1 MLLNTLYWNTSRGLL
16 SAYGSFFP
24 DPAVKQLPLPDLQP
38 GKYIL
43 PSPLWEGFLALGAG
57 LAPRVE
63 AVSLPNLLSHSSPSR
78 VGVVRKTILLYF
90 ETTREV
96 IFLIFAVSLI
106 QMNPKPTL

>member
-1 MLLNTLYWNTSRGLL
+1 MALSFLIQQLSSYHYLTYNLGSTSYPALCGKVSWPSEQAFLLELKQ
-16 SAYGSFFP
+16 FP
-24 DPAVKQLPLPDLQP
+24 
-38 GKYIL
+38 
-43 PSPLWEGFLALGAG
+43 
-57 LAPRVE
+57 
-63 AVSLPNLLSHSSPSR
+63 LPNLLSHSSPSR